1 MIESPCI
8 RECCLDSQD
17 ICIGC
22 ARHIN
27 EITGWQKLSEQEKKS
42 IVTRCDSSKKNQVS
56 LKGSEIRS
64 SSEQV

>member
-27 EITGWQKLSEQEKKS
+27 EITGWQKLSEQEKKL
-42 IVTRCDSSKKNQVS
+42 IVSRCDTKRKDQ
-56 LKGSEIRS
+56 LLDTGSGTTPEID
-64 SSEQV
+64 QA

>member
-42 IVTRCDSSKKNQVS
+42 IVSRCDSSKKDQVS
-56 LKGSEIRS
+56 LKGSGIRS